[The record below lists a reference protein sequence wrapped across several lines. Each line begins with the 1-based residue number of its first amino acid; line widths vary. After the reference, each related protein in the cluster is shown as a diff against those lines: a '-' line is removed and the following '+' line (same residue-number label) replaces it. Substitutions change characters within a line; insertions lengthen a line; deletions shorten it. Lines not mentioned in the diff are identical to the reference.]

1 MSQAYLPQAKLLV
14 EVRKMSYT
22 QLSLQDTENIC
33 PYAEGNVATDF
44 ILITTLGVRFSEEEG
59 TSNK

>member
-22 QLSLQDTENIC
+22 QLPVQDAENTC
-33 PYAEGNVATDF
+33 PYSEGNLATDF
-44 ILITTLGVRFSEEEG
+44 TPITTLGVRFSGEEG
-59 TSNK
+59 DQ